1 MAFRRDLY
9 ATFRSWGDAFFELT
23 DAVLCASGPVT
34 SLPQL
39 SIEPEF
45 RRSHGSLY
53 RSLAKGAID
62 ADALRSLLVA
72 NRPVKWPAVF
82 AVDAPTV
89 ERCDAEC
96 SPERGFYYSA
106 SKHSAGQPIVAG
118 WHYQWICQL
127 SWAPDSWTAPV
138 DICRIPPAE
147 DPTTATVTQLRR
159 LVALLPP
166 DGEVPM
172 FVLDAGYDPIGISH
186 DLATERCEVVCRLR
200 DDRVF
205 HTDAPACANRP
216 PETGGRPPRHGRRWK
231 CSDPETWPEPDANLV
246 TSDPRYGRLTVT
258 AWHDMH
264 PRLSGRGHWAGF
276 ARPPIV
282 RGSVIRVEV
291 EHLPKPTSRGRRRCG
306 CGGRA
311 AASLNSA
318 GAFAPIS
325 VASTLST
332 RSGSRSRP
340 SVGRPRRSRRRNRLT
355 GGASSSP
362 RCSPSFA
369 SRAASPATFACP
381 GRSLRTPHDLRRR
394 VCDGGFVDFVQR
406 LALRPVHRNPK
417 HLARG
422 DRKGPENR
430 RKLAIR
436 PSKRPPE
443 QS

>member
-23 DAVLCASGPVT
+23 DAVLSASGPVT

-39 SIEPEF
+39 SLEPEF

-53 RSLAKGAID
+53 RSLAEGAID

-72 NRPVKWPAVF
+72 NRPVNWPAVF
-82 AVDAPTV
+82 AVDASTV

-186 DLATERCEVVCRLR
+186 DLATERCEVVCRIR

-205 HTDAPACANRP
+205 HTDAPAACEPTARDRRAATPARKAVEVLRP
-216 PETGGRPPRHGRRWK
+216 RDLAGAERQPRRVGSPLRTTHRHCLARHASAPVRTGTLGGVRTTADRARHGDPRRGRASPETDLSREEDAVAVVVGRRQ
-231 CSDPETWPEPDANLV
+231 A
-246 TSDPRYGRLTVT
+246 
-258 AWHDMH
+258 
-264 PRLSGRGHWAGF
+264 
-276 ARPPIV
+276 
-282 RGSVIRVEV
+282 
-291 EHLPKPTSRGRRRCG
+291 
-306 CGGRA
+306 
-311 AASLNSA
+311 
-318 GAFAPIS
+318 
-325 VASTLST
+325 
-332 RSGSRSRP
+332 
-340 SVGRPRRSRRRNRLT
+340 
-355 GGASSSP
+355 
-362 RCSPSFA
+362 
-369 SRAASPATFACP
+369 
-381 GRSLRTPHDLRRR
+381 
-394 VCDGGFVDFVQR
+394 
-406 LALRPVHRNPK
+406 
-417 HLARG
+417 
-422 DRKGPENR
+422 
-430 RKLAIR
+430 
-436 PSKRPPE
+436 
-443 QS
+443 